1 VSTTTRHVDPRGLR
15 FSAALSTLVLA
26 VVLVTENP
34 YLLGFQVLAF
44 GLGAAL
50 GPARSPYGLLF
61 GYLIRPRLAPPDEP
75 EPEAPPRFAQAVGL
89 AFAVVALVGYLLG
102 AGLFGAVA
110 VGLALAAA
118 FVNAAFGLCVGCEMY
133 VLLLRLF
140 RRNSPN
146 DSPSAA

>member
-1 VSTTTRHVDPRGLR
+1 MSTTRSVDPRGLR

-26 VVLVTENP
+26 IVLVTENP
-34 YLLGFQVLAF
+34 YLLGFQVLVF
-44 GLGAAL
+44 GLGTAL
-50 GPARSPYGLLF
+50 GPAKSPYGLLF
-61 GYLIRPRLAPPDEP
+61 RWLIRPRLAPPDET

-89 AFAVVALVGYLLG
+89 AFTVVALVAYLLAASLLG
-102 AGLFGAVA
+102 AIAI
-110 VGLALAAA
+110 GLALAAA

-140 RRNSPN
+140 RRNNPN